1 MQKGGGGSTLAP
13 DNNNLTIQI
22 ISGSDTGYFFPR
34 RQNIISN
41 VGFFTC
47 VSFPNGRS
55 RNKNLA
61 TGSAKKSQIL
71 IQHKESSVCW
81 SFLTIY
87 FQDFK
92 GFLSLSLIGLY
103 QSLQNIATLGRYYL
117 LPVWYPCPHRQRHH
131 HLACPLCYLKTAGSK
146 IRQIPT
152 WPPPDPS
159 PECSWK
165 VPYCSYDQTSNNWN
179 KYLFFSP
186 APIKIYPASQ
196 LGW

>member
-1 MQKGGGGSTLAP
+1 MLIKPLCFIQIQGDLDAEGGGGSTLAP
-13 DNNNLTIQI
+13 NNNNPTIQI
-22 ISGSDTGYFFPR
+22 ISGSDTGYFSDASKYH
-34 RQNIISN
+34 IISN

-103 QSLQNIATLGRYYL
+103 QS
-117 LPVWYPCPHRQRHH
+117 
-131 HLACPLCYLKTAGSK
+131 
-146 IRQIPT
+146 
-152 WPPPDPS
+152 
-159 PECSWK
+159 
-165 VPYCSYDQTSNNWN
+165 
-179 KYLFFSP
+179 
-186 APIKIYPASQ
+186 
-196 LGW
+196 